1 MGSTAD
7 RPQTFQ
13 AKKQTG
19 NYRLNVKCCHT
30 AMSGMGSINKI
41 IVKNRTDDINGIDI
55 ILFNDGDSTSI
66 SEFIVSQ

>member
-1 MGSTAD
+1 
-7 RPQTFQ
+7 
-13 AKKQTG
+13 
-19 NYRLNVKCCHT
+19 
-30 AMSGMGSINKI
+30 MSGMGSINKI